1 MIIKKAF
8 WIGIFVFVMG
18 MTGMILAPS
27 GQAFR
32 QAPYWAILGLYFGI
46 MVQRT
51 PAVSIGSSFS
61 GWLIGGL
68 VVGFIFGLATYHTTS
83 EIIQLSVR
91 VASAGFLL
99 AIVDNLLRP
108 WR

>member
-1 MIIKKAF
+1 MIKKAF

-27 GQAFR
+27 GQALR
-32 QAPYWAILGLYFGI
+32 QALYWALLGLYFGI

-51 PAVSIGSSFS
+51 PTVSIGSSFS

-68 VVGFIFGLATYHTTS
+68 VVGFIFGLAKYNTIL
-83 EIIQLSVR
+83 EIIQLSIR
-91 VASAGFLL
+91 MATAGFLL
-99 AIVDNLLRP
+99 AIVDNLLRA